1 MKSGHRVPVAALV
14 RVWAILP
21 IACMFL
27 LAPSF
32 ARADASAPQKVAIA
46 NTARIFNDMQE
57 TKDLKDKLEARRQEV
72 SNEEN
77 DRRTKIKAMQDN
89 LHELKPDNPQYKKA
103 QQDLDQAMADF
114 DSWGK
119 VVRLQAERDQKQT
132 MVMLFNKIQAAV
144 TQIAKEDQIDIVIA
158 DQGPDIG
165 DTEDLTFD
173 QLRALIN
180 QKDVLYTSKRADISD
195 EVLTL
200 LDAQY
205 AKDKAAEGTGK

>member
-1 MKSGHRVPVAALV
+1 
-14 RVWAILP
+14 
-21 IACMFL
+21 MFL
-27 LAPSF
+27 LAP
-32 ARADASAPQKVAIA
+32 APVRADAGSPQKVAVA

-57 TKDLKDKLEARRQEV
+57 TKDLKEKLEARRQEV

-77 DRRTKIKAMQDN
+77 DRRTKIKEMEDN
-89 LHELKPDNPQYKKA
+89 LKELHPDNPQFDKA

-119 VVRLQAERDQKQT
+119 VVRLQAEREQKQT
-132 MVMLFNKIQAAV
+132 MVMLFDKIQAAV
-144 TQIAKEDQIDIVIA
+144 TQIAKEDQIDIVLA

-165 DTEDLTFD
+165 NTEDLTFD

-180 QKDVLYTSKRADISD
+180 QKDVLFTSKRADISD

-205 AKDKAAEGTGK
+205 TKDKAAAGGGNK

>member
-1 MKSGHRVPVAALV
+1 
-14 RVWAILP
+14 
-21 IACMFL
+21 
-27 LAPSF
+27 
-32 ARADASAPQKVAIA
+32 
-46 NTARIFNDMQE
+46 
-57 TKDLKDKLEARRQEV
+57 
-72 SNEEN
+72 
-77 DRRTKIKAMQDN
+77 MQDN

>member
-89 LHELKPDNPQYKKA
+89 LHELKPDNPQYEKA